1 MNSYQES
8 YANSIAELGFKEI
21 GHLTDLENVKT
32 KPGKLSLGLECLDRD
47 LWEFDRAFP
56 VIKKLGVKRVRLQ
69 SGWQKTEKKK
79 GEYDFAWLDN
89 IVDQLIQAGIDPFI
103 DLCYGNKIY
112 CEDLSKYPSI
122 ENGGVGHLPINTE
135 EEREGWKNYVKAL
148 ATHFSGRIKHF
159 ELWNEVDLS
168 IFAKVE
174 MPWPDAYMELVK
186 MTVPVIK
193 DIIPDA
199 FIISCTAT
207 VANSAHL
214 VDRGIDKYVDAHS
227 FHGYKFFPEDFP
239 PEALANFVAK
249 LNKKAPSLKF
259 WRGEAGCPS
268 YNDPKSKGALSN
280 IQATEPKQAKFLL
293 RHLTNDLH
301 NDALACSSYFHAYD
315 FVHFSKIV
323 RYHYGLIRHEDVS
336 TKPSYDC
343 FQVLTHIF
351 DGNVRANSESKL
363 SYIIQKPNPDFSNEE
378 YASLKFLSFKKDD
391 YTVYAYFLPK
401 YIDDAVVA
409 KALHLSLPTDVCAAD
424 SVILDPLTR
433 KIYPISDSSTAL
445 SPVTD
450 YPLFVVNKKMIAEF
464 ATIEEQEIAPEVIT
478 EIKQGNHE

>member
-1 MNSYQES
+1 MNSYQKA
-8 YANSIAELGFKEI
+8 YADSISALGIKEI
-21 GHLTDLENVKT
+21 GHLNDLENVKT
-32 KPGKLSLGLECLDRD
+32 QPGKLSLGLECLERD

-69 SGWQKTEKKK
+69 SGWQKTEKEK
-79 GEYDFAWLDN
+79 GKYDFEWLDN
-89 IVDQLIQAGIDPFI
+89 IVDQLLKEGTTPFLC
-103 DLCYGNKIY
+103 LCYGNKLY
-112 CEDLSKYPSI
+112 CENPENFPNI
-122 ENGGVGHLPINTE
+122 GNGGVGHLPIKTA
-135 EEREGWKNYVKAL
+135 EEREGWINYVRAV
-148 ATHFSGRIKHF
+148 ATHFSGRITHF

-174 MPWPDAYMELVK
+174 MPWPDAYMELVR

-193 DIIPDA
+193 EIIPDA

-207 VANSAHL
+207 VANTAHL
-214 VDRGIDKYVDAHS
+214 VDREIDKYVDAHS

-239 PEALANFVAK
+239 PEALANFIAK
-249 LNKKAPSLKF
+249 MHKKAPSLKF

-280 IQATEPKQAKFLL
+280 IAATEPKQAKFML
-293 RHLTNDLH
+293 RHLINDLH

-323 RYHYGLIRHEDVS
+323 RYHYGLIRHEDLS
-336 TKPSYDC
+336 TKPSFDC
-343 FQVLTHIF
+343 FQVLTHLF
-351 DGNVRANSESKL
+351 GGDVRASNESHL
-363 SYIIQKPNPDFSNEE
+363 SYIIQRANPDFSNEE

-391 YTVYAYFLPK
+391 YTVYAYYLPK
-401 YIDDAVVA
+401 YIDDPVVA
-409 KALHLSLPTDVCAAD
+409 KVLHLSLPTDVCAAE

-433 KIYPISDSSTAL
+433 KIYPISDGSMAL

-450 YPLFVVNKKMIAEF
+450 YPLLIVNKKMIADIS
-464 ATIEEQEIAPEVIT
+464 TIEEQVTASEEVA